1 MNIWNIAKNVGLGIL
16 SDVVP
21 GGREILGVVNSFLPS
36 DKKLP
41 AQATGEQIQSAVNA
55 LPPEARASL
64 LEKQFDVDITQIK
77 ESHNTARIMLEMEA
91 KSTHSTRPK
100 IAYQAFQVVS
110 AISLMIV
117 FGWMYAI
124 SMGKPMLVKSI
135 AEGWPF
141 VAAIIFPF
149 VGWLNRYF
157 GILKSEHKN
166 RLDAAGGHPT
176 SKEVSFPI
184 KPPMWR

>member
-1 MNIWNIAKNVGLGIL
+1 MNAWGIVKAVGSGVI
-16 SDVVP
+16 SSVVP
-21 GGREILGVVNSFLPS
+21 GGGAILKIINSFLP
-36 DKKLP
+36 DEKKLP
-41 AQATGEQIQSAVNA
+41 YNATGDDVGAAIHS

-77 ESHNTARIMLEMEA
+77 ESHNTARVMLEMEA

-124 SMGKPMLVKSI
+124 STGKPMLVKSI
-135 AEGWPF
+135 TDGWPF
-141 VAAIIFPF
+141 VAAIILPF

-166 RLDAAGGHPT
+166 RLDAAGGNIT
-176 SKEVSFPI
+176 QEGIAGIISAALK
-184 KPPMWR
+184 R